1 MTNNRTILITG
12 VTGNQGGAVAQAL
25 QGTGFHLRGLT
36 RKPDS
41 ERAAALA
48 RQGVDIVKGDLDDEA
63 TLRRALA
70 GAWGVFGVQNA
81 GEAGVE
87 REEAQGK
94 RLATLAREAG
104 VEHYVYTSVGS
115 AHKRTG
121 VPHFDNKWRIEETV
135 RGLRFPSHVILRPV
149 FFMENLLA
157 PFSLQGSTLAWALG
171 QGTKLQMIAVDDI
184 GWFGARAFTD
194 AAALNRR
201 EIDLAGDVRTMP
213 EAAEILTE
221 ALGRPIAFA
230 QTPIEQVRQYSKDM
244 ALMLR
249 MVRARRLQRRHRWPG
264 TRVRPR
270 AHEAPRL
277 GTPPRATKWALNDS
291 RRARMKA
298 VRLLEY
304 GGQLVFN
311 DVPTPTIAR
320 DEILVK
326 IKSTA
331 VNHLDLVEASGTARQ
346 ILPIDLPWIPGHEF
360 SGVVEQI
367 GSDVAACAPGDAV
380 FGTTTGMGAYAEYLA
395 VKAAAIARKPSNLS
409 FEEAASVP
417 VASQTAWQGIFT
429 HGHLEKGQT
438 ILIHGG
444 AGAVGAYAV
453 QLASHAG
460 ATVIATA
467 SGDDEAYLKSI
478 GASRVIDYREAQ
490 FEKVL
495 REKVDVVFDLIGG
508 DTQKRSFLVLKEGGH
523 LVSATQP
530 VSQEET
536 ARHRVSGVMMR
547 LAPSGDVLGRIARL
561 LEEGTI
567 RPDVATVYALQD
579 AAQAWKDIAGNL
591 PGVHGMS
598 PSGPGAARRRSHGK
612 IVLRVA

>member
-1 MTNNRTILITG
+1 
-12 VTGNQGGAVAQAL
+12 
-25 QGTGFHLRGLT
+25 
-36 RKPDS
+36 
-41 ERAAALA
+41 
-48 RQGVDIVKGDLDDEA
+48 
-63 TLRRALA
+63 
-70 GAWGVFGVQNA
+70 
-81 GEAGVE
+81 
-87 REEAQGK
+87 
-94 RLATLAREAG
+94 
-104 VEHYVYTSVGS
+104 VGS
-115 AHKRTG
+115 
-121 VPHFDNKWRIEETV
+121 WC
-135 RGLRFPSHVILRPV
+135 S
-149 FFMENLLA
+149 
-157 PFSLQGSTLAWALG
+157 
-171 QGTKLQMIAVDDI
+171 
-184 GWFGARAFTD
+184 
-194 AAALNRR
+194 
-201 EIDLAGDVRTMP
+201 
-213 EAAEILTE
+213 
-221 ALGRPIAFA
+221 
-230 QTPIEQVRQYSKDM
+230 
-244 ALMLR
+244 
-249 MVRARRLQRRHRWPG
+249 
-264 TRVRPR
+264 
-270 AHEAPRL
+270 
-277 GTPPRATKWALNDS
+277 
-291 RRARMKA
+291 
-298 VRLLEY
+298 
-304 GGQLVFN
+304 N

-320 DEILVK
+320 DEVLVK

-380 FGTTTGMGAYAEYLA
+380 FGTTSGMGAYAEYLA

-467 SGDDEAYLKSI
+467 SGDDEAYLNSI

-495 REKVDVVFDLIGG
+495 REKVDVVFDLVGG

-536 ARHRVSGVMMR
+536 ARHRVSGEMMR

-567 RPDVATVYALQD
+567 RPDVATVYALQM
-579 AAQAWKDIAGNL
+579 WPR
-591 PGVHGMS
+591 PGRTSPEPARVHGMS
-598 PSGPGAARRRSHGK
+598 PSGRERQDASHTARSCSVWTRVRTKSGTRAHELSLSRGAEPGRELEDWLQAEREFT
-612 IVLRVA
+612 VE

>member
-1 MTNNRTILITG
+1 
-12 VTGNQGGAVAQAL
+12 
-25 QGTGFHLRGLT
+25 
-36 RKPDS
+36 
-41 ERAAALA
+41 
-48 RQGVDIVKGDLDDEA
+48 
-63 TLRRALA
+63 
-70 GAWGVFGVQNA
+70 
-81 GEAGVE
+81 
-87 REEAQGK
+87 
-94 RLATLAREAG
+94 
-104 VEHYVYTSVGS
+104 
-115 AHKRTG
+115 
-121 VPHFDNKWRIEETV
+121 
-135 RGLRFPSHVILRPV
+135 
-149 FFMENLLA
+149 
-157 PFSLQGSTLAWALG
+157 
-171 QGTKLQMIAVDDI
+171 
-184 GWFGARAFTD
+184 
-194 AAALNRR
+194 
-201 EIDLAGDVRTMP
+201 
-213 EAAEILTE
+213 
-221 ALGRPIAFA
+221 
-230 QTPIEQVRQYSKDM
+230 
-244 ALMLR
+244 
-249 MVRARRLQRRHRWPG
+249 
-264 TRVRPR
+264 
-270 AHEAPRL
+270 
-277 GTPPRATKWALNDS
+277 
-291 RRARMKA
+291 MKA

-304 GGQLVFN
+304 GGQLVFS
-311 DVPTPTIAR
+311 DVATPTMAR

-326 IKSTA
+326 VKSTA
-331 VNHLDLVEASGTARQ
+331 VNHIDLVKASGTARQ

-367 GSDVAACAPGDAV
+367 GGGVAAYAPGDAV
-380 FGTTTGMGAYAEYLA
+380 FGTSAMGAYAEYLA
-395 VKAAAIARKPSNLS
+395 VKPAVIARKPSNLS

-453 QLASHAG
+453 QLASRDG

-467 SGDDEAYLKSI
+467 SGADEAYLTSI
-478 GASRVIDYREAQ
+478 GASRVIDYRAAQ

-508 DTQKRSFLVLKEGGH
+508 DTQQRSFLILKEGGH
-523 LVSATQP
+523 LVATTQP

-536 ARHRVSGVMMR
+536 ARHRVSGAMMR
-547 LAPSGDVLGRIARL
+547 LAPSADGLGRIARL